1 MSNIQYATRRFT
13 IPAGESL
20 TTIRDSNFVTC
31 LDAGGP
37 FRVRFDDGPE
47 SDFEAGLT
55 YSPDGGFSR
64 LEMRNTNPS
73 AIDVFLGFGKGN
85 INDARVTIS
94 SGQVLQVSAN
104 SPDTFEAGAAVSCDD
119 GSTTVVAT
127 LPANSQIFQITVDVT
142 TAFDAGTTNTLDIGD
157 GSTANL
163 YADAL
168 AAGSQA
174 RVLATS
180 DVSQIGN
187 LIDIG
192 TSDVDVTVTY
202 NQTGT
207 AATAGAATVTVL
219 YLQNRNLS

>member
-1 MSNIQYATRRFT
+1 MGTTTFSGPIKAGT
-13 IPAGESL
+13 IKD
-20 TTIRDSNFVTC
+20 TTGTTVGTDKANVGFV
-31 LDAGGP
+31 LMAQSGNVVFG
-37 FRVRFDDGPE
+37 DDG
-47 SDFEAGLT
+47 T
-55 YSPDGGFSR
+55 
-64 LEMRNTNPS
+64 
-73 AIDVFLGFGKGN
+73 
-85 INDARVTIS
+85 
-94 SGQVLQVSAN
+94 
-104 SPDTFEAGAAVSCDD
+104 
-119 GSTTVVAT
+119 TTVVAT
-127 LPANSQIFQITVDVT
+127 LPANSQIYQIAVDVT

-157 GSTANL
+157 GTTADK

-168 AAGSQA
+168 AAGAQA

-192 TSDVDVTVTY
+192 TADVDVTVTY

>member
-1 MSNIQYATRRFT
+1 MATTTFSGP
-13 IPAGESL
+13 IKAG
-20 TTIRDSNFVTC
+20 T
-31 LDAGGP
+31 
-37 FRVRFDDGPE
+37 VREG
-47 SDFEAGLT
+47 A
-55 YSPDGGFSR
+55 
-64 LEMRNTNPS
+64 
-73 AIDVFLGFGKGN
+73 
-85 INDARVTIS
+85 
-94 SGQVLQVSAN
+94 SAN
-104 SPDTFEAGAAVSCDD
+104 VGFVLMAQSANVVFAAD
-119 GSTTVVAT
+119 GTETVVAT
-127 LPANSQIFQITVDVT
+127 VPANSQIYQIAVDVT
-142 TAFDAGTTNTLDIGD
+142 TAFDAATTNTFDIGD
-157 GSTANL
+157 GTTADK

-168 AAGSQA
+168 DVSAAA

>member
-1 MSNIQYATRRFT
+1 MATTTFSGP
-13 IPAGESL
+13 IKAG
-20 TTIRDSNFVTC
+20 TVRDGADANVGFV
-31 LDAGGP
+31 LMA
-37 FRVRFDDGPE
+37 
-47 SDFEAGLT
+47 
-55 YSPDGGFSR
+55 
-64 LEMRNTNPS
+64 
-73 AIDVFLGFGKGN
+73 
-85 INDARVTIS
+85 
-94 SGQVLQVSAN
+94 QSAN
-104 SPDTFEAGAAVSCDD
+104 VVFGDD

-127 LPANSQIFQITVDVT
+127 VPANSQIYQIAVDVT
-142 TAFDAGTTNTLDIGD
+142 TAFDAATTNTFDLGD
-157 GSTANL
+157 GTTADK

-168 AAGSQA
+168 DVSSAA

-219 YLQNRNLS
+219 YIQNNNLS

>member
-1 MSNIQYATRRFT
+1 MGTTTFSGPIKAGT
-13 IPAGESL
+13 IKD
-20 TTIRDSNFVTC
+20 TTGTTVGTNKANVGFV
-31 LDAGGP
+31 LMAQSGS
-37 FRVRFDDGPE
+37 V
-47 SDFEAGLT
+47 
-55 YSPDGGFSR
+55 
-64 LEMRNTNPS
+64 
-73 AIDVFLGFGKGN
+73 VFG
-85 INDARVTIS
+85 
-94 SGQVLQVSAN
+94 AN
-104 SPDTFEAGAAVSCDD
+104 

-127 LPANSQIFQITVDVT
+127 LPANSQIYQISVDVT

-157 GSTANL
+157 GTTADK

-187 LIDIG
+187 LVDIG

-219 YLQNRNLS
+219 YLQDRNLS

>member
-1 MSNIQYATRRFT
+1 MGTTTFSGPIKAGTIKNTTGTTVGSNKANV
-13 IPAGESL
+13 G
-20 TTIRDSNFVTC
+20 FV
-31 LDAGGP
+31 LMAQSGNVVFGA
-37 FRVRFDDGPE
+37 DGTE
-47 SDFEAGLT
+47 
-55 YSPDGGFSR
+55 
-64 LEMRNTNPS
+64 
-73 AIDVFLGFGKGN
+73 
-85 INDARVTIS
+85 
-94 SGQVLQVSAN
+94 
-104 SPDTFEAGAAVSCDD
+104 
-119 GSTTVVAT
+119 TVVAT
-127 LPANSQIFQITVDVT
+127 LPANSQIYQIAVDVT

-157 GSTANL
+157 GTTADK

-168 AAGSQA
+168 AAGAQA

-192 TSDVDVTVTY
+192 TSDVDITVTY